1 MLERLVLRSL
11 PSRLRLEADLKNP
24 VLENRGRFGFSWL
37 GFKGKSGYGG
47 MMSQALTL
55 WFRGAI
61 QGKTRI
67 VLAWIFAVLLGVSAR
82 EFPSW
87 PGIILCFAGASLRF
101 WASGYLRKDSRPAVG
116 GPYGHVRNPL
126 YLGTYLMAVGTAWS
140 IQNYPLLGAITV
152 LFAVL
157 YHFIILDEEV
167 KLERIF
173 GAPYL
178 RYCELVPRF
187 FPRPLPAKKNQLME
201 VNTEVAHHRFS
212 MEIAIKNKAY
222 EAYASFVGMVGFVT
236 LIAAVWRFWGSSGL
250 E

>member
-1 MLERLVLRSL
+1 
-11 PSRLRLEADLKNP
+11 
-24 VLENRGRFGFSWL
+24 
-37 GFKGKSGYGG
+37 
-47 MMSQALTL
+47 MSQALTL

-67 VLAWIFAVLLGVSAR
+67 VIAWIFALLLGVSAR
-82 EFPSW
+82 EFPVW
-87 PGIILCFAGASLRF
+87 PGILVCFAGATLRY

-116 GPYGHVRNPL
+116 GPYAQVRNPL

-140 IQNYPLLGAITV
+140 IQNYLLLGAITV

-167 KLERIF
+167 KLQRIF

-187 FPRPLPAKKNQLME
+187 FPRLWPARAAELLE
-201 VNTEVAHHRFS
+201 VNPEAVQHRFS
-212 MEIAIKNKAY
+212 KELASKNKAY
-222 EAYASFVGMVGFVT
+222 EAYASFAGLIGFVT
-236 LIAAVWRFWGSSGL
+236 VMAAVWKFMGSSGL